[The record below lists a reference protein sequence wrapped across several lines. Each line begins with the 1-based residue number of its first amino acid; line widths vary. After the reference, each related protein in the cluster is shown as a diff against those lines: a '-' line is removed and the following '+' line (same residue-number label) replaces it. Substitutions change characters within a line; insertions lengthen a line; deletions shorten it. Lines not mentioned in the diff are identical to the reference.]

1 MHVSL
6 QVCMHAS
13 YFRFLLD
20 CLSHKKGI
28 GEGNLSASVCEYKG
42 IFVQVARIV
51 IHDGDNGADLA
62 SSFCKQYKLDDG
74 TCKKSLH
81 RKFKLNP
88 VFLKMDPRIS
98 LCLTH

>member
-1 MHVSL
+1 
-6 QVCMHAS
+6 MHACIIFHIS
-13 YFRFLLD
+13 VG
-20 CLSHKKGI
+20 LSFTQKRHR
-28 GEGNLSASVCEYKG
+28 EGDLSASVCEYKG